1 MRAHWFG
8 ASSSIVALVLGLSSA
23 HAQDATGRVGVN
35 VQAGTTPKVNGS
47 TQVEVGVQTKA
58 AVTPA
63 EQLAQADSIGRRAD
77 ELAQRLTKMLD
88 ESRRD
93 KDIMRANCVNRK
105 LTEVN
110 ANARNIEQRQKA
122 LKDANA
128 AGDEAR
134 RSHEFTV
141 LTVLQQKLEQLDQE
155 ATQCLGQSVYEPGA
169 SQVITTVQAGAPTID
184 PSTIDPTTAAPPA
197 VTVPPPNLNAVPEDM
212 SLAR

>member
-8 ASSSIVALVLGLSSA
+8 ASSSIVALLVGLSSA
-23 HAQDATGRVGVN
+23 HGQDATGGVGANVN
-35 VQAGTTPKVNGS
+35 VKPATTPTVNGS
-47 TQVEVGVQTKA
+47 TQVEIGSVQSKA

-63 EQLAQADSIGRRAD
+63 EQLAQADTIGRRAD
-77 ELAQRLTKMLD
+77 QLATRLTKMLD

-122 LKDANA
+122 LQDANA
-128 AGDEAR
+128 ANDDAR
-134 RSHEFTV
+134 RGHEFTV
-141 LTVLQQKLEQLDQE
+141 LTVLEQKLQQLDQE

-169 SQVITTVQAGAPTID
+169 SQVVTTISQGSPTVNPSVID
-184 PSTIDPTTAAPPA
+184 PSTAAPPS
-197 VTVPPPNLNAVPEDM
+197 VSVPPPNLNTEASPA
-212 SLAR
+212 S